1 MSESSSI
8 TARPTTLILG
18 VWVRAMDSISGS
30 STMQGPHQVPQ
41 KFTTVQCLRLSESET
56 VLPSG
61 DLREN
66 SGALKLLLTVGE
78 IGLGVGL
85 ALLRSKR

>member
-1 MSESSSI
+1 
-8 TARPTTLILG
+8 
-18 VWVRAMDSISGS
+18 MDSISGN

-41 KFTTVQCLRLSESET
+41 KFTTVQSFRLSESET
-56 VLPSG
+56 VLPSR

-66 SGALKLLLTVGE
+66 PGALKLLLTVGD

-85 ALLRSKR
+85 GPFPLQKISFTGV